1 MPDIRLITLD
11 LDGTLLNSKKELS
24 PENAAALQWAA
35 DQGIEIVPNTG
46 RFFDGMPEVIRN
58 LPYLHY
64 AITINGAQVYM
75 NIDPQ
80 QNADTAITPM
90 STNGL
95 SMGGLEIVLM
105 HNMIKST
112 IDNIEIKS
120 YENRNQVEIKFLN
133 EDMSLYK
140 FINSK

>member
-1 MPDIRLITLD
+1 MTLYASVSEDVCALSNCRDITTLTP
-11 LDGTLLNSKKELS
+11 LGSHKS
-24 PENAAALQWAA
+24 A
-35 DQGIEIVPNTG
+35 EI
-46 RFFDGMPEVIRN
+46 D
-58 LPYLHY
+58 
-64 AITINGAQVYM
+64 GAQVYM

-140 FINSK
+140 FINNK